1 MIASVGAVGK
11 HFAGIVGQS
20 IRNGLAVL
28 GVGRRDGDLLDKGR
42 IGVGTDMGFEA
53 MKRWSALVLDP
64 MALFIVFA
72 GRGDDRRIDKRADLH
87 LDR

>member
-1 MIASVGAVGK
+1 
-11 HFAGIVGQS
+11 
-20 IRNGLAVL
+20 
-28 GVGRRDGDLLDKGR
+28 
-42 IGVGTDMGFEA
+42 MGFEA

-72 GRGDDRRIDKRADLH
+72 GRGDDRCIDNRAGLH